1 MLAALHSSE
10 RELRLQGLVPG
21 RACAIHMRPLGV
33 MGSTRL
39 FGPLPALF
47 LGPVLVVAR
56 LAPRFLPCSP
66 LTLLCVLPSLGINRA
81 HAPGIFFPLPEI
93 VMSHEAPSFI

>member
-21 RACAIHMRPLGV
+21 QACAIHMRPLGV
-33 MGSTRL
+33 MVSTLL
-39 FGPLPALF
+39 FGSLPAPF

-56 LAPRFLPCSP
+56 LAARLLHCSP
-66 LTLLCVLPSLGINRA
+66 LALLCVMPSLGINRT
-81 HAPGIFFPLPEI
+81 HAPGIFFP
-93 VMSHEAPSFI
+93 